1 MKRYIRSA
9 REESAIR
16 YQQFLDALENLDVCT
31 SRLNRE
37 QLDVLND
44 QLDMDFDIFIHDI
57 TRELKYDM

>member
-57 TRELKYDM
+57 TRELRYDM

>member
-16 YQQFLDALENLDVCT
+16 YQQFLDALENLDACT

-57 TRELKYDM
+57 TRELRYDM